1 MERIEALSGHGLH
14 DGCQGDH
21 RAAATLQGHGQG
33 LATLQSDVARV
44 KRTRAGTAWSQEEIG
59 HRPAVTLGGA

>member
-14 DGCQGDH
+14 DGCQGD
-21 RAAATLQGHGQG
+21 GQR
-33 LATLQSDVARV
+33 LATPQSDVARV